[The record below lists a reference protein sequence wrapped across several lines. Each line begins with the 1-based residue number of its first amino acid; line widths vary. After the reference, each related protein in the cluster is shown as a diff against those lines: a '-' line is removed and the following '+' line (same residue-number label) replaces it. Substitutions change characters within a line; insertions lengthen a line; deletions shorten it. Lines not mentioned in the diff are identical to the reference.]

1 MIMYK
6 RWLILVGLLTLF
18 LGCTDKKN
26 TVGFENQNP
35 PQEIILNDSIFV
47 ETNGAKFYSFEDSLK
62 NYQSN
67 DKLIVA
73 NYPKF
78 GSNNEIRT
86 LFRLIT
92 LPTSV
97 LSIDSEIKM
106 TLPIM
111 NSSQDFTASDLK
123 FGKITTNWSET
134 KATWYSAIDSTDTP
148 DWNNPGGDFEEI
160 DFQEVIVESDTV
172 FITIQEELLTE
183 WIDDINANYGIII
196 YTQTPGLVIEFNSS
210 ESIYSPKIN
219 FTYTNSN
226 EESVD
231 FNKSFTYDT
240 FIAETDDVFSIYPN
254 QLILSNIQPIRTYLK
269 FNLDKSYFNIIDS
282 TQFKRI
288 TINKAELYFIRK
300 TENEYFEQT
309 TFSIKPYLVSDILE
323 DTTSENEPMITDDNY
338 EDLYNITSVDSLKT
352 SETDFFK
359 VDISKMVQSFISNN
373 TENNGILLRSIYESK
388 DLKYLE
394 FEPSVKLRIIYTL
407 PMVE

>member
-1 MIMYK
+1 MYK